1 MRERG
6 AIYGFGKFR
15 QMLTLSR
22 RVRAFM
28 MDFEMFPSWIRE
40 RASFSEA
47 FLVGSRAAT
56 QMHLC
61 GAAGASAFGICPTR
75 ARAVLTCNI
84 IADAPQSYLRA
95 DIARRYSELF
105 ALGWLGRCYLV
116 VPLLFERLF
125 PAVFDFTPYDDS
137 RVDESGTEIFV
148 TLKESSVVAR
158 GIPFHLKLSDDA
170 EPALAGIGC
179 DLASATES
187 VSDSAV
193 ERAATMRAATALCN
207 HINTERSLKR
217 RVIRAV
223 SQTIFERL
231 TPVAAATR
239 RGESLVA
246 CGPPLAFSPR
256 RDLWAREGSTE
267 KWLQQVSGYYFA
279 QAFVQDV
286 SFASEPASRFS
297 FYWDPTEPMNS
308 DNPTRNV
315 NPEVIYCAFDQMT
328 VRRKCLIQA

>member
-1 MRERG
+1 M
-6 AIYGFGKFR
+6 
-15 QMLTLSR
+15 T
-22 RVRAFM
+22 
-28 MDFEMFPSWIRE
+28 
-40 RASFSEA
+40 
-47 FLVGSRAAT
+47 VGSLH
-56 QMHLC
+56 MHLC
-61 GAAGASAFGICPTR
+61 GAAGASAFGNCRTR

-105 ALGWLGRCYLV
+105 ALGWLGRVYLV

-137 RVDESGTEIFV
+137 RVDERGAGIVV

-158 GIPFHLKLSDDA
+158 GIPFHFKLAEDA

-193 ERAATMRAATALCN
+193 ERAATMRAATTLCN
-207 HINTERSLKR
+207 HINTERSMKR
-217 RVIRAV
+217 RVVHAV
-223 SQTIFERL
+223 SRTIFERL

-246 CGPPLAFSPR
+246 RGPPLAFSPR

-279 QAFVQDV
+279 QSFVQDV

-308 DNPTRNV
+308 DDPTRNV

-328 VRRKCLIQA
+328 TLPSPLGQPFPIRL

>member
-1 MRERG
+1 MV
-6 AIYGFGKFR
+6 A
-15 QMLTLSR
+15 
-22 RVRAFM
+22 RA
-28 MDFEMFPSWIRE
+28 R
-40 RASFSEA
+40 
-47 FLVGSRAAT
+47 LH
-56 QMHLC
+56 MHLC

-193 ERAATMRAATALCN
+193 ERVATLRAATTLCN

-328 VRRKCLIQA
+328 SPLWVNHSVPKQV

>member
-1 MRERG
+1 
-6 AIYGFGKFR
+6 
-15 QMLTLSR
+15 MLTVTIALTLVATAKSGILISDPTISQDVAPASIELAVHEHVPREPR
-22 RVRAFM
+22 R
-28 MDFEMFPSWIRE
+28 
-40 RASFSEA
+40 
-47 FLVGSRAAT
+47 
-56 QMHLC
+56 
-61 GAAGASAFGICPTR
+61 
-75 ARAVLTCNI
+75 
-84 IADAPQSYLRA
+84 
-95 DIARRYSELF
+95 
-105 ALGWLGRCYLV
+105 
-116 VPLLFERLF
+116 LLFHR
-125 PAVFDFTPYDDS
+125 
-137 RVDESGTEIFV
+137 
-148 TLKESSVVAR
+148 
-158 GIPFHLKLSDDA
+158 HHDDA

-193 ERAATMRAATALCN
+193 ERAATMRAATTLCN

-256 RDLWAREGSTE
+256 RNLWAREGSTE

-328 VRRKCLIQA
+328 TPLWVNLSVPKQV